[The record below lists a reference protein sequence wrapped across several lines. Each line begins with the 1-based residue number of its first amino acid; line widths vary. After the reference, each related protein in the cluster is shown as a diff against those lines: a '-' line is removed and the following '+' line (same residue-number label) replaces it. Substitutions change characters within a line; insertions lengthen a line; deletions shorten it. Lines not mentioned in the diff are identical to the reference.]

1 MSSAAQTTAQTATLA
16 PSKPF
21 HETLAGQALL
31 AVAASAFVGVC
42 ARLAV
47 PLPFTPV
54 PLSLVTFG
62 VLLVGLSLS
71 PVVAFSA
78 MVLYLLE
85 GASGLPVFS
94 PGGPGGLIQLFGT
107 NGGYLFSY
115 PLAAA
120 AAAAIVRL
128 ARRSTRLEASP
139 ALRYASAA
147 VAGAIA
153 STFFFLVGATWLAS
167 FLHLSTAAALH
178 MGVTPFLPGEVIKI
192 AAAAGLYSAG
202 RTLARA

>member
-1 MSSAAQTTAQTATLA
+1 MSSAIQTATLA
-16 PSKPF
+16 SSKPF
-21 HETLAGQALL
+21 HETLAGKALL
-31 AVAASAFVGVC
+31 AVAGSAFVAVC

-62 VLLVGLSLS
+62 VLLVGLSLG

-94 PGGPGGLIQLFGT
+94 PAGPGGLLQLFGT

-120 AAAAIVRL
+120 AAGAIVTL
-128 ARRSTRLEASP
+128 ARRSTRVDASAP
-139 ALRYASAA
+139 LRYASAA
-147 VAGAIA
+147 VAGTMAA
-153 STFFFLVGATWLAS
+153 AFFFLIGATWLAS
-167 FLHLSTAAALH
+167 SLHLSTAAAMH
-178 MGVTPFLPGEVIKI
+178 MGVVPFLPGEVIKV

-202 RTLARA
+202 RTLTRS

>member
-1 MSSAAQTTAQTATLA
+1 MPSAIQTATLA

-31 AVAASAFVGVC
+31 AVAGSAFVGIC

-62 VLLVGLSLS
+62 VLLVGLSLG

-94 PGGPGGLIQLFGT
+94 PAGPGGLLQLFGT

-120 AAAAIVRL
+120 AAGAIVSL
-128 ARRSTRLEASP
+128 ARKSPRVDAS
-139 ALRYASAA
+139 ATLRYASAA
-147 VAGAIA
+147 VAGTVACGL
-153 STFFFLVGATWLAS
+153 FFAVGATWLAS
-167 FLHLSTAAALH
+167 YLHLSTAAALH
-178 MGVTPFLPGEVIKI
+178 MGVTPFLPGEVIKV

-202 RTLARA
+202 RTLTRA